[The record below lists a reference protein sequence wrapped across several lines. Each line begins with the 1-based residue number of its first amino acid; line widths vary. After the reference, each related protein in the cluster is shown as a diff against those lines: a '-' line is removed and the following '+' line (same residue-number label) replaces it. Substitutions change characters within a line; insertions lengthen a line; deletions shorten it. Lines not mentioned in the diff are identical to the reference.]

1 MIFLKKKNL
10 KDIFWLVSGFWFSI
24 EGVCRPPGKREP
36 LLDSGQRTGQW
47 TPAIRRKCRT
57 FVEFFHARWW
67 RIFIQSI
74 QLWRLWLDDICVE
87 WYNMLFDISAGVIL
101 QRWNKYYTGG
111 SFSWV
116 INAVK
121 VFQLGQLL
129 PSRNAAGNNS
139 NGVFTKLI
147 IDRRSG
153 QKWSPVNAFGLN
165 LGYRQIGHKHLKML
179 QNMICDEREESDYPC
194 EARSEW
200 TLRERGTNHGLEG
213 QGCNNSKKRCSA
225 AP

>member
-1 MIFLKKKNL
+1 M
-10 KDIFWLVSGFWFSI
+10 SGVVNVWGG
-24 EGVCRPPGKREP
+24 ER
-36 LLDSGQRTGQW
+36 L
-47 TPAIRRKCRT
+47 
-57 FVEFFHARWW
+57 RWW
-67 RIFIQSI
+67 TSEVVNVWGGERLISHRGWWTSEVVNVWGGERLILHWGWWMSGVVNVWVVNVLQS
-74 QLWRLWLDDICVE
+74 VE
-87 WYNMLFDISAGVIL
+87 WYNMLFDIWAGVIL
-101 QRWNKYYTGG
+101 QRWNKYHTGG

-116 INAVK
+116 INALK

-165 LGYRQIGHKHLKML
+165 LGYRQIGHKYLKML